1 MAEIEWEYDE
11 PGEQFMVVDVDDPA
25 YLAREEARKSPPIHS
40 VPGSDPD
47 TPLRYDPDK
56 IMNPPYGVVLQVGDL
71 PRAPRVEALSGA
83 RQAQAL
89 MLAQFPLDPLRLSA
103 RKPSPSTKLNAA
115 QRRAAKIAA
124 GRLKVTADGRLSG

>member
-1 MAEIEWEYDE
+1 MAEI
-11 PGEQFMVVDVDDPA
+11 F
-25 YLAREEARKSPPIHS
+25 S

-71 PRAPRVEALSGA
+71 QRAPLVEALSGA
-83 RQAQAL
+83 RQAAAL

-103 RKPSPSTKLNAA
+103 RKPSPSTKLSAA

-124 GRLKVTADGRLSG
+124 GKLKVTADGRLSG